1 MSKELVSE
9 TPFKVGD
16 RVSHNTFGKGIVEK
30 VTAPSHRYYHIDVEF
45 DEPSQS
51 KKEHPTR
58 FRKLIHTFLEKVDVD
73 KEVAEDKE
81 IEPLVIEGLEDSKM
95 VVFKFQNN

>member
-1 MSKELVSE
+1 MSKELVNE
-9 TPFKVGD
+9 APFKVGD
-16 RVSHNTFGKGIVEK
+16 RVSHNLFGGGFVEK
-30 VTAPSHRYYHIDVEF
+30 VIPANRKYYHIEVEF

-51 KKEHPTR
+51 KNEHPTR

-73 KEVAEDKE
+73 KELAKDEA
-81 IEPLVIEGLEDSKM
+81 IEPLEIEGLEDSNL